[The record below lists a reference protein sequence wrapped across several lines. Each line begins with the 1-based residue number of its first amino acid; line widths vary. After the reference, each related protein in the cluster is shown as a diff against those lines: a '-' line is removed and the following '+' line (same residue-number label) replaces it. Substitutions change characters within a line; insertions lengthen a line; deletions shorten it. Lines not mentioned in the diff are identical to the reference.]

1 MSKKKTK
8 NCTIR
13 IQYKYDTIVQK
24 YFPEHLPRI
33 PSCDCSQEE
42 NLEVRCSPVNPYR
55 AATRRDRRLRRLEDF
70 SARWL
75 ATWISIVIIYIV
87 RFLFSHRFTF
97 YILHFYSNERVKF
110 FPRAYGTLS

>member
-1 MSKKKTK
+1 MPAGESFNCK
-8 NCTIR
+8 NQR
-13 IQYKYDTIVQK
+13 
-24 YFPEHLPRI
+24 
-33 PSCDCSQEE
+33 SQVP
-42 NLEVRCSPVNPYR
+42 NHAVHSRFSR
-55 AATRRDRRLRRLEDF
+55 GATAVRRLENF
-70 SARWL
+70 SARRL

>member
-1 MSKKKTK
+1 MPAGVEFD
-8 NCTIR
+8 R
-13 IQYKYDTIVQK
+13 
-24 YFPEHLPRI
+24 
-33 PSCDCSQEE
+33 E
-42 NLEVRCSPVNPYR
+42 NDGRRVSNR
-55 AATRRDRRLRRLEDF
+55 AVHSRFSRGATAVRRLENF
-70 SARWL
+70 SARRL